1 MSKIQ
6 QILEM
11 AGKFEKL
18 AFEKKAGNIEKLAN
32 LAMSYETSWQFLEDL
47 AAAQFYIIGEDPNSP
62 SDPEDPLFKNA
73 TKVAEVIRSIIPAVK
88 ALDEE
93 VM

>member
-1 MSKIQ
+1 MSKFQ

-11 AGKFEKL
+11 ANKFEKL
-18 AFEKKAGNIEKLAN
+18 AFEKNAGNIDQIAN

-47 AAAQFYIIGEDPNSP
+47 ANAQFYIIGEDPNKP
-62 SDPEDPLFKNA
+62 SDPEDPLYKNA
-73 TKVAEVIRSIIPAVK
+73 AKVAELIRSIIPGVK

>member
-6 QILEM
+6 QIVEM
-11 AGKFEKL
+11 ANKFEKL
-18 AFEKKAGNIEKLAN
+18 AFEKNAGSVDKIAN

-62 SDPEDPLFKNA
+62 TDPEDPLFKNA
-73 TKVAEVIRSIIPAVK
+73 TKVAELIRSIIPGVK